1 MKILIYLHHPSQFH
15 VFKNCIT
22 ELKKRFEILIIATHK
37 DILTN
42 LLDEQGFEYINI
54 LPEGRN
60 GNKFSIALSLLK
72 QDYRLLKICL
82 THKPKLLIGTSTE
95 ITHVGRLLGI
105 KSYFFIE
112 DDISVVPLV
121 GLLAHPF
128 ATKIVSPEVCNNGRW
143 NNKTITYS
151 GYQKLAYLHPNVFTP
166 DYSVTSRYLPNKRP
180 YCIIRLSSLDAH
192 HDTSASG
199 ISNEFIS
206 QIINILNPIYTVFIT
221 TERRLSEEFSQYQLS
236 INPLDIHHLLAFASI
251 FIGDSQSMAVEA
263 AMLGTPNV
271 RISSFSGKISVLE
284 ELEHTYNLTVGIHPK
299 DEERIITTIREIAEN
314 KEIKAEY
321 QQRRHSML
329 RDKID
334 VTAWLIE
341 LFTQSASANA

>member
-1 MKILIYLHHPSQFH
+1 
-15 VFKNCIT
+15 
-22 ELKKRFEILIIATHK
+22 
-37 DILTN
+37 
-42 LLDEQGFEYINI
+42 
-54 LPEGRN
+54 
-60 GNKFSIALSLLK
+60 
-72 QDYRLLKICL
+72 
-82 THKPKLLIGTSTE
+82 
-95 ITHVGRLLGI
+95 
-105 KSYFFIE
+105 
-112 DDISVVPLV
+112 
-121 GLLAHPF
+121 
-128 ATKIVSPEVCNNGRW
+128 
-143 NNKTITYS
+143 
-151 GYQKLAYLHPNVFTP
+151 
-166 DYSVTSRYLPNKRP
+166 LPNKRP

>member
-1 MKILIYLHHPSQFH
+1 VKILVYLHHPSQFH

-22 ELKKRFEILIIATHK
+22 ELKKSFEILIIATHK

-54 LPEGRN
+54 LPEGRK

-143 NNKTITYS
+143 NNKTIKYR

-166 DYSVTSRYLPNKRP
+166 DYSVASRYLPSKRP

-206 QIINILNPIYTVFIT
+206 QIINILKPIYNVFIT
-221 TERRLSEEFSQYQLS
+221 TERRLSEEFSEYQLS

-263 AMLGTPNV
+263 AMLGTPNI

-284 ELEHTYNLTVGIHPK
+284 ELEHQYQLTFGIHPK
-299 DEERIITTIREIAEN
+299 EESTILETIEQLISDN
-314 KEIKAEY
+314 LL
-321 QQRRHSML
+321 QQKFQTRRQKML
-329 RDKID
+329 SEKID

-341 LFTQSASANA
+341 LFSKETKKQF